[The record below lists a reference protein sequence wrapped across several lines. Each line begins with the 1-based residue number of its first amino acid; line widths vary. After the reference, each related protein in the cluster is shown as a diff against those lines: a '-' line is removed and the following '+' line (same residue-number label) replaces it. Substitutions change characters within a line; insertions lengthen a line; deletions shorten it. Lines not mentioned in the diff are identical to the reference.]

1 MKLTQE
7 KIDKIAKISK
17 WCVGGIMLIAFAML
31 FVKPASWVWWTLLGC
46 FIPALIVSEVSLRF
60 ATNEEE
66 EEFKKAV
73 KDAVREAEKEK
84 VEKKSVIDWD
94 VKCPLKGLTTQQEE
108 VIINIL
114 QTKIHVENGHL
125 KTAEL
130 KHLIKALS
138 KQGDLNDKNMDNV
151 IAWVE
156 QVTGEKVDARNLKYD
171 YTAKIS
177 DKEVVKWGDKIRA
190 AFEKIE
196 IS

>member
-1 MKLTQE
+1 MKLSQE
-7 KIDKIAKISK
+7 KIDKIAKLSN
-17 WCVGGIMLIAFAML
+17 WCVGIIFLVALVML
-31 FVKPASWVWWTLLGC
+31 FVKPANWVWWMLLAL
-46 FIPALIVSEVSLRF
+46 FVPTLIVHEVFVRF
-60 ATNEEE
+60 ATDEEK

-84 VEKKSVIDWD
+84 AEKKAAVNWE
-94 VKCPLKGLTTQQEE
+94 VTCPLKGLNPKQEE
-108 VIINIL
+108 IIITIL

-130 KHLIKALS
+130 KHFIKALS
-138 KQGDLNDKNMDNV
+138 KQGDLDDSNMDNV

-156 QVTGEKVDARNLKYD
+156 QVTGEEVDGRNLKYD
-171 YTAKIS
+171 YTTKIS
-177 DKEVVKWGDKIRA
+177 DKEVVKWGNRIRT